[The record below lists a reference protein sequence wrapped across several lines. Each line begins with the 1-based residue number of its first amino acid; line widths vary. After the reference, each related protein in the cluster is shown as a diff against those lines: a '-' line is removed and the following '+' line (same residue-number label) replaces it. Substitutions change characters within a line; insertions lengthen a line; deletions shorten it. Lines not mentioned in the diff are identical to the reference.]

1 MRFELA
7 TDLCDPVPID
17 EVEPA
22 SEILKRFATGAMSLG
37 CAGGAAEELGLGLEA
52 RNVPARGRAKLASE
66 PAL

>member
-37 CAGGAAEELGLGLEA
+37 CAGRPSDPLQHFFFKATMYYM
-52 RNVPARGRAKLASE
+52 
-66 PAL
+66 

>member
-37 CAGGAAEELGLGLEA
+37 CAGRPSDPLQHFFFQGDYVLH
-52 RNVPARGRAKLASE
+52 VTC
-66 PAL
+66 